1 MSNKIVNN
9 IYSQVIKSVITSVQ
23 ADFEENDIDLS
34 VLQDLEKMW
43 ETRVASSN
51 VANFESFNPPA
62 TQASPTGQGE
72 AQAASSGTSSTLPNE
87 RAVEFSS
94 YYAQYSNQDPAYRH
108 PEMADMRYNS
118 MMMQGSANQQ
128 YAVGGLNARSIN
140 NMAGSNQISAPTAY
154 GAASGN
160 PSQTLNM
167 ANAYGNQH
175 YQQAHQ
181 MHLSNYPMQIPQSY
195 PNYPIPQTDMYGNAV
210 IKPEYSLGATGSEA
224 YNSSAGPP
232 QVDGSSDSPIKE
244 KKLTREKADEW
255 LKKKIICKNSIS
267 QVDGEDGLDNDLDAR
282 LDDGDEDAINSD
294 LDDSEEGEAEE
305 EDKDGVEHII
315 LCQYDKVTRTKNRWR
330 CMLKDGIVLVNG
342 KDYLFNKATGEFQW

>member
-9 IYSQVIKSVITSVQ
+9 IYNQVIKNVITSVQ

-34 VLQDLEKMW
+34 VLQELEKMW

-62 TQASPTGQGE
+62 TQASPNGQGE
-72 AQAASSGTSSTLPNE
+72 AHAASGSTSSTLPNE
-87 RAVEFSS
+87 GAIEFSS

-108 PEMADMRYNS
+108 PELADMRYSS
-118 MMMQGSANQQ
+118 MMMQGSGNPQ
-128 YAVGGLNARSIN
+128 YAVGGMNPRALNSL
-140 NMAGSNQISAPTAY
+140 AGSIPMSASAAY

-160 PSQTLNM
+160 PQALNM
-167 ANAYGNQH
+167 ANPYGNQH

-181 MHLSNYPMQIPQSY
+181 MHLSNYPMQMQQNYSSY
-195 PNYPIPQTDMYGNAV
+195 SIPQTDMYGNTI
-210 IKPEYSLGATGSEA
+210 IKPDYSLGATGSET

-232 QVDGSSDSPIKE
+232 QVDGSSDTPLKE
-244 KKLTREKADEW
+244 KKLSRKKVDKW
-255 LKKKIICKNSIS
+255 LENKILSKNSIL